1 MVSVNQEPTL
11 PSNAK
16 RYSEL
21 RAGFWDVIFHTDLDI
36 FVKRG
41 FATYF
46 RSADQYVVE
55 NGGESAI
62 KLFNDTCRDCG
73 YTSLIKE

>member
-1 MVSVNQEPTL
+1 MTAEENPPIL
-11 PSNAK
+11 ALNAK
-16 RYSEL
+16 RFSEL
-21 RAGFWDVIFHTDLDI
+21 RAGFWDVIFHTEVDI

-41 FATYF
+41 FATYY
-46 RSADQYVVE
+46 RLADHYVVE
-55 NGGESAI
+55 NGGESTM